1 MTTTSITTH
10 LITNNGATS
19 PTIIYVNS
27 GVLPVIEEEM
37 FLQTE
42 STKIS
47 LGESSTDA
55 IVYFR
60 IVDEGC
66 GSDSVDSITSNLVK
80 DCVSVVVEELG
91 NDPDENG
98 TAIKLAV

>member
-1 MTTTSITTH
+1 MATTSITPQ
-10 LITNNGATS
+10 LITNNGTTS
-19 PTIIYVNS
+19 PAIIYVNS
-27 GVLPVIEEEM
+27 GVQSVIEEEL

-47 LGESSTDA
+47 LADSSTDA

-66 GSDSVDSITSNLVK
+66 GSDSVDSKTSNLVEN
-80 DCVSVVVEELG
+80 CVSVVVEELG
-91 NDPDENG
+91 NDTDEKG
-98 TAIKLAV
+98 TAIRLAV